1 MTNELPSSH
10 HTSYIYRVSYSSLT
24 ITFLGTGTSAGVP
37 MIACD
42 CPVCT
47 SPDKKDKRLRSSI
60 MIQSEKTTLVVDSGP
75 DFRYQM
81 LRAGVKH
88 LDAIIFTHSHKDHV
102 AGLDDVRAFNFFS
115 QLPMQVYA
123 SDATQEVII
132 REFPY
137 AFYESKY
144 PGLPDI
150 KLNTIGME
158 SFMVGDIEVTPILVW
173 HLKMPVL
180 GFRFG
185 AFTYITDASRIED
198 AEMEKIRGSEVLV
211 LNALRKEKHI
221 SHFSLDESI
230 EIAKKLQVPQCY
242 LTHMSHQMGKH
253 AEVEAE
259 LPDGIHFAYD
269 GLVIKV

>member
-1 MTNELPSSH
+1 VSH
-10 HTSYIYRVSYSSLT
+10 PSLT

-37 MIACD
+37 MIACE

-60 MIQSEKTTLVVDSGP
+60 MVQSENTTLVVDSGP

-81 LRAGVKH
+81 LRAKVKH
-88 LDAIIFTHSHKDHV
+88 LDAIVFTHSHKDHV

-115 QLPMQVYA
+115 QQAMNVYA
-123 SDATQEVII
+123 SDMTQEVII

-137 AFYESKY
+137 AFHESKY
-144 PGLPDI
+144 PGVPDI
-150 KLNTIGME
+150 QLNTIALE
-158 SFMVGDIEVTPILVW
+158 PFEVGDIPITPILVW

-185 AFTYITDASRIED
+185 RFTYITDANRIDDSEK
-198 AEMEKIRGSEVLV
+198 EKIKGSDVMV

-221 SHFSLDESI
+221 SHFSLEESVAV
-230 EIAKKLQVPQCY
+230 AKELKIPQTY
-242 LTHMSHQMGKH
+242 LTHISHQLGKH
-253 AEVEAE
+253 ADVDAE
-259 LPDGIHFAYD
+259 LPNGVNLAYD